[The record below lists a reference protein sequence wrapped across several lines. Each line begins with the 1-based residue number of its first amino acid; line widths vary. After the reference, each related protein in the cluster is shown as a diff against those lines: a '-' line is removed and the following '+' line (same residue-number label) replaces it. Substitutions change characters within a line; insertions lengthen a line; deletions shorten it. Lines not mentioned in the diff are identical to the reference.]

1 MTSSLSGNHQD
12 TNMQKLK
19 KAFNA
24 YSIQKRLII
33 MFTLPQFFL
42 GMSLIY
48 ILEEHRSLEL
58 SSIFILIV
66 MGTLLGLYYFIQIN
80 IINPMLSAV
89 QGGLDSIASTI
100 DDFSTDKNNRVN
112 LKLSNEESEITQIIH
127 GFFNLAS
134 EMDDIVDKEKELN
147 SDLEGKAEFVFDVV
161 SKAAE
166 GDLTSDM
173 MIFSGNDS
181 VSQVAGGVKT
191 MLENL
196 NNLVKQVQVSGI
208 QVTSSATLISANAK
222 EQEAT
227 VAEQAA
233 STNQIMSTVTEISAT
248 GKELLNT
255 MEEVRSVVES
265 TSDSA
270 TDGHNAL
277 VSMETTMGQMQTATD
292 TISSKLAVLSEK
304 ADNINTVVTT
314 INRVADQTNL
324 LSLNAAIEAE
334 KAGEYGRGFSVVATE
349 IRRLADQ
356 TAVATWDIEQMVK
369 EMLSAVSAGVMS
381 MDKFTEEVNRGVSDV
396 ATVGSRLAHIIDQVQ
411 ALLPRFETVNEGTR
425 LQAEG
430 AEQIKESMIQ
440 LNEMA
445 QQTAITLKQSG
456 HSVEQLKDAAR
467 GLQEGVSIFK
477 VTD

>member
-1 MTSSLSGNHQD
+1 MN
-12 TNMQKLK
+12 KLIQ
-19 KAFNA
+19 AFNA

-33 MFTLPQFFL
+33 LFTLPQFFL
-42 GMSLIY
+42 GVSLVY
-48 ILEEHRSLEL
+48 ILEQQRELDL
-58 SSIFILIV
+58 SSIFIMIV
-66 MGTLLGLYYFIQIN
+66 MGTLLGLNYIIQLN
-80 IINPMLSAV
+80 IVHPMLNAV
-89 QGGLDSIASTI
+89 QSGMDKISDTI
-100 DDFSTDKNNRVN
+100 DEFSVDKSDQID
-112 LKLSNEESEITQIIH
+112 LKLTTEESEIKQISQNFH
-127 GFFNLAS
+127 KLAS
-134 EMDDIVDKEKELN
+134 AMDDIVDQEKELN

-161 SKAAE
+161 SKAAD
-166 GDLTSDM
+166 GDLTSEM
-173 MIFSGNDS
+173 MVFSGNDS
-181 VSQVAGGVKT
+181 VSQVAAGVKA

-208 QVTSSATLISANAK
+208 QVTSSATQISANAK
-222 EQEAT
+222 EHEAT

-233 STNQIMSTVTEISAT
+233 STNQIMSTITEISAT

-255 MEEVRSVVES
+255 MEEVKNVVES

-277 VSMETTMGQMQTATD
+277 VSMETTMGQMQAATD

-396 ATVGSRLAHIIDQVQ
+396 ATVGARLAHIIDQVQ

-477 VTD
+477 VTG

>member
-1 MTSSLSGNHQD
+1 MN
-12 TNMQKLK
+12 KLI

-24 YSIQKRLII
+24 YSIKKRLII
-33 MFTLPQFFL
+33 LFSLPQIFL
-42 GMSLIY
+42 GIAFLY
-48 ILEEHRSLEL
+48 ALEIHRSLALTEY
-58 SSIFILIV
+58 SILVV
-66 MGTLLGLYYFIQIN
+66 MGLLLGLYYIVSLSIIQ
-80 IINPMLSAV
+80 PMLNAV
-89 QGGLDSIASTI
+89 EGGLQAISSTM
-100 DDFSTDKNNRVN
+100 DDFMVDRENTADLKFKPEKSEIIQTIHSFF
-112 LKLSNEESEITQIIH
+112 KLS
-127 GFFNLAS
+127 S
-134 EMDDIVDKEKELN
+134 EMDDIVEREKEVN
-147 SDLEGKAEFVFDVV
+147 SDLEGKAEFVLDVV
-161 SKAAE
+161 SIAAQ
-166 GDLTSDM
+166 GDLTADM
-173 MIFSGNDS
+173 MIFSSNDS
-181 VSQVAGGVKT
+181 ISQVAAGVKT

-196 NNLVKQVQVSGI
+196 NNLVKQVQISGI
-208 QVTSSATLISANAK
+208 QVTSSATQISANAK
-222 EQEAT
+222 EHEAT

-233 STNQIMSTVTEISAT
+233 STNQIMSTITEISAT
-248 GKELLNT
+248 GKELLKT
-255 MEEVRSVVES
+255 MQEVKKVAQN

-270 TDGHNAL
+270 TDGHNSL
-277 VSMETTMGQMQTATD
+277 VSMENTMSKMQSATD

-381 MDKFTEEVNRGVSDV
+381 MDKFSEEVSRGVSDV
-396 ATVGSRLAHIIDQVQ
+396 ATVGAQLTHIIEQVQ

-430 AEQIKESMIQ
+430 ADQIKESMIQ

-445 QQTAITLKQSG
+445 QQTAETLKQSG
-456 HSVEQLKDAAR
+456 RSVEQLKDAAR
-467 GLQEGVSIFK
+467 GLQEGVSTFK
-477 VTD
+477 VTG

>member
-1 MTSSLSGNHQD
+1 MNSLI
-12 TNMQKLK
+12 KR
-19 KAFNA
+19 FNR
-24 YSIQKRLII
+24 YSIKKRLII
-33 MFTLPQFFL
+33 AFTLPQIFL
-42 GMSLIY
+42 GISLIY
-48 ILEEHRSLEL
+48 QLEQHRTLEF
-58 SSIFILIV
+58 SGIFILLV
-66 MGTLLGLYYFIQIN
+66 MGLALAVYYFVQGN
-80 IINPMLSAV
+80 IVQPMLNAV
-89 QGGLDSIASTI
+89 QNGLDSVATI
-100 DDFSTDKNNRVN
+100 IDEFAVDTSKKVD
-112 LKLSNEESEITQIIH
+112 LKLSHQGSEIDQIADS
-127 GFFNLAS
+127 FARLAT
-134 EMDDIVDKEKELN
+134 EMDAIVEKEKELN
-147 SDLEGKAEFVFDVV
+147 SDLEGKAGFIYDVV

-166 GDLTSDM
+166 GDLTSEM
-173 MIFSGNDS
+173 MVFSGRDS
-181 VSQVAGGVKT
+181 ISQVAEGVRT
-191 MLENL
+191 MLQNL
-196 NNLVKQVQVSGI
+196 NDLVKQVQLSGI
-208 QVTSSATLISANAK
+208 QVTSSATQISANAK

-233 STNQIMSTVTEISAT
+233 STNEIMSTITEISAT

-255 MEEVRSVVES
+255 MDEVKSVVEN
-265 TSDSA
+265 TADSA

-277 VSMETTMGQMQTATD
+277 VSMENTMGQMQTATGS
-292 TISSKLAVLSEK
+292 ISSKLAVLSEK
-304 ADNINTVVTT
+304 AGNINTVVTT

-381 MDKFTEEVNRGVSDV
+381 MDKFTEEINRGVSDV
-396 ATVGSRLAHIIDQVQ
+396 ATVGARLTHIIDQVQ

-456 HSVEQLKDAAR
+456 QSVEQLKEAAR
-467 GLQEGVSIFK
+467 GLQEGVSSFK
-477 VTD
+477 VTH

>member
-1 MTSSLSGNHQD
+1 MN
-12 TNMQKLK
+12 KLK
-19 KAFNA
+19 NAFNA

-33 MFTLPQFFL
+33 MFTLPQICL
-42 GMSLIY
+42 GISLLY
-48 ILEEHRSLEL
+48 ILQEHHALGL
-58 SSIFILIV
+58 NGSIILIV
-66 MGTLLGLYYFIQIN
+66 MVLVLSLYYFVQQN
-80 IINPMLSAV
+80 IINPLTRAV
-89 QGGLDSIASTI
+89 ESGLETISTTMNSFMS
-100 DDFSTDKNNRVN
+100 DRAEVPS
-112 LKLSNEESEITQIIH
+112 LKLSNKSSEINQVIQS
-127 GFFNLAS
+127 FSYLSS
-134 EMDDIVDKEKELN
+134 EMDDIVEREKEIN
-147 SDLEGKAEFVFDVV
+147 SDLEGKAELVLDVV
-161 SKAAE
+161 KTATK

-173 MIFSGNDS
+173 MIFSSNDS
-181 VSQVAGGVKT
+181 ISQVAGGVKT

-196 NNLVKQVQVSGI
+196 NSLVKQVQVSGI
-208 QVTSSATLISANAK
+208 LVTSSATQISANAK
-222 EQEAT
+222 EHEAT

-233 STNQIMSTVTEISAT
+233 STNQIMSTITEISAT

-255 MEEVRSVVES
+255 MEEVKHVVEN
-265 TSDSA
+265 TSESA
-270 TDGHNAL
+270 TDGQNAL
-277 VSMETTMGQMQTATD
+277 LSMENTMSQMQTATD

-304 ADNINTVVTT
+304 ADNIHTVVTT

-396 ATVGSRLAHIIDQVQ
+396 ATVGAQLTHIIEQVQ

-425 LQAEG
+425 LQSEG

-445 QQTAITLKQSG
+445 QQTADTLRQSG

-467 GLQEGVSIFK
+467 GLQEGVSTFK

>member
-1 MTSSLSGNHQD
+1 MK
-12 TNMQKLK
+12 KLI

-24 YSIQKRLII
+24 YSIKKRLII
-33 MFTLPQFFL
+33 LFTLPQIFL
-42 GMSLIY
+42 GISFLY
-48 ILEEHRSLEL
+48 LLEEHRSLEL
-58 SSIFILIV
+58 TGLFILIV
-66 MGTLLGLYYFIQIN
+66 MGLLLSLYYIVQLSIVQ
-80 IINPMLSAV
+80 PMLNTV
-89 QGGLDSIASTI
+89 EGGLQAISSTM
-100 DDFSTDKNNRVN
+100 DDFMVDREDSSD
-112 LKLSNEESEITQIIH
+112 LKFKAEESEITQTIH
-127 GFFNLAS
+127 NFFKLSS
-134 EMDDIVDKEKELN
+134 EMDDIVEREKEVN
-147 SDLEGKAEFVFDVV
+147 SDLEGKAELVLDVV
-161 SKAAE
+161 SIAAQ
-166 GDLTSDM
+166 GDLTADM
-173 MIFSGNDS
+173 MVFSSDDS
-181 VSQVAGGVKT
+181 ISQVAAGVKT

-196 NNLVKQVQVSGI
+196 NSLVKQVQVSGI
-208 QVTSSATLISANAK
+208 QVTSSATQISANAK
-222 EQEAT
+222 EHEAT

-233 STNQIMSTVTEISAT
+233 STNQIMSTITEISAT
-248 GKELLNT
+248 GKELLMTMQEVKKVVQNT
-255 MEEVRSVVES
+255 SE
-265 TSDSA
+265 SA
-270 TDGHNAL
+270 TDGHNSL
-277 VSMETTMGQMQTATD
+277 VSMENTMGQMQAATD

-381 MDKFTEEVNRGVSDV
+381 MDKFSEEVSRGVSDV
-396 ATVGSRLAHIIDQVQ
+396 ATVGAQLTHIIEQVQ

-430 AEQIKESMIQ
+430 ADQIKESMIQ

-445 QQTAITLKQSG
+445 QQTAETLKQSG

-467 GLQEGVSIFK
+467 GLQEGVSTFK

>member
-1 MTSSLSGNHQD
+1 MKKL
-12 TNMQKLK
+12 LK
-19 KAFNA
+19 KFNDL
-24 YSIQKRLII
+24 SIKTRLII
-33 MFTLPQFFL
+33 IFTAPQFFL
-42 GMSLIY
+42 VPALIY
-48 ILEEHRSLEL
+48 TLTGNGGFNLKPEA
-58 SSIFILIV
+58 IFIFVAMGIIV
-66 MGTLLGLYYFIQIN
+66 SLYYFIEATMVKPLLN
-80 IINPMLSAV
+80 AV
-89 QGGLDSIASTI
+89 EGGLNSIDSVM
-100 DDFSTDKNNRVN
+100 DDFMVQRSGKTIKATDSK
-112 LKLSNEESEITQIIH
+112 SEIIQTINK
-127 GFFNLAS
+127 FFSLTS
-134 EMDDIVDKEKELN
+134 ELDDIVEREKEIN
-147 SDLEGKAEFVFDVV
+147 TDLEGKAEFVLDIV
-161 SKAAE
+161 SLAAQ
-166 GDLTSDM
+166 GDLTGDM
-173 MIFSGNDS
+173 MIFSGEDS
-181 VSQVAGGVKT
+181 VSQVAAGVNK

-208 QVTSSATLISANAK
+208 QVTSSATQIAATAK

-248 GKELLNT
+248 GKELLHT
-255 MEEVRSVVES
+255 MEEVRSVAENTAES
-265 TSDSA
+265 AS
-270 TDGHNAL
+270 DGHAAL
-277 VSMETTMGQMQTATD
+277 SSMETTMEHMQQATQS
-292 TISSKLAVLSEK
+292 ISSKLAVLSEK

-381 MDKFTEEVNRGVSDV
+381 MDKFTEEVNQGVNDV
-396 ATVGSRLAHIIDQVQ
+396 AKVGSQLAHIIEQVQ
-411 ALLPRFETVNEGTR
+411 ILLPRFETVNESTR
-425 LQAEG
+425 LQSEG

-445 QQTAITLKQSG
+445 QQTAESLKESNR
-456 HSVEQLKDAAR
+456 SIDQLKDAAR

>member
-1 MTSSLSGNHQD
+1 MY
-12 TNMQKLK
+12 KFK

-24 YSIQKRLII
+24 YSIKKRLKI
-33 MFTLPQFFL
+33 MFTLPLLIL
-42 GMSLIY
+42 GISLLY
-48 ILEEHRSLEL
+48 LLEQHRTLEL
-58 SSIFILIV
+58 SGIIILFV
-66 MGTLLGLYYFIQIN
+66 MGLVLSLYYFVQLNIVQPLTCEVEKGLESISSTMNDFMVDRAEVPSLKLTNDRSEIIQI
-80 IINPMLSAV
+80 IQSFSYLS
-89 QGGLDSIASTI
+89 
-100 DDFSTDKNNRVN
+100 
-112 LKLSNEESEITQIIH
+112 
-127 GFFNLAS
+127 S
-134 EMDDIVDKEKELN
+134 EMDDIVEREKEVN
-147 SDLEGKAEFVFDVV
+147 SDLEGKAGLVLDVV
-161 SKAAE
+161 SIAAQ
-166 GDLTSDM
+166 GDLTADM
-173 MIFSGNDS
+173 MIFSTHDS
-181 VSQVAGGVKT
+181 IAQVAAGVKT
-191 MLENL
+191 MLQNL
-196 NNLVKQVQVSGI
+196 NSLVKQVQISGI
-208 QVTSSATLISANAK
+208 QVTSSATQISANAK
-222 EQEAT
+222 EHEAT

-248 GKELLNT
+248 GRELLNT
-255 MEEVRSVVES
+255 MAEVKDVVEN
-265 TSDSA
+265 TSRSA

-277 VSMETTMGQMQTATD
+277 VSMENTMNQMQSATD

-381 MDKFTEEVNRGVSDV
+381 MDKFTEEVTRGVSDV
-396 ATVGSRLAHIIDQVQ
+396 ATVGAQLTQIIQQVQ

-445 QQTAITLKQSG
+445 QQTAETLKHSG
-456 HSVEQLKDAAR
+456 LSVEQLKEAAR
-467 GLQEGVSIFK
+467 GLQEGVSTFK

>member
-1 MTSSLSGNHQD
+1 MN
-12 TNMQKLK
+12 KLK
-19 KAFNA
+19 NTFNA
-24 YSIQKRLII
+24 YSIKKRLMILFI
-33 MFTLPQFFL
+33 LPQTFL
-42 GMSLIY
+42 GISFLY
-48 ILEEHRSLEL
+48 ILQEHQSIEL
-58 SSIFILIV
+58 TGILMLTV
-66 MGTLLGLYYFIQIN
+66 MALLLGLYYIIQIN
-80 IINPMLSAV
+80 IIKPMTGAV
-89 QGGLDSIASTI
+89 ESGLGSISSTMN
-100 DDFSTDKNNRVN
+100 DFMVDRAEVPSFNLISNR
-112 LKLSNEESEITQIIH
+112 SETKQIIEN
-127 GFFNLAS
+127 FAYISS
-134 EMDDIVDKEKELN
+134 EMNDIVEREKEIN
-147 SDLEGKAEFVFDVV
+147 SDLEGKAELVLDVV
-161 SKAAE
+161 KTAAS
-166 GDLTSDM
+166 GDLTADM
-173 MIFSGNDS
+173 MIFSSNDS
-181 VSQVAGGVKT
+181 ISQVAGGVKT

-196 NNLVKQVQVSGI
+196 NNLVKQVQISGI
-208 QVTSSATLISANAK
+208 QVTSSATQISANAK
-222 EQEAT
+222 EHEAT

-233 STNQIMSTVTEISAT
+233 STNQIMSTITEISAT

-255 MEEVRSVVES
+255 MAEVKNVVEN
-265 TSDSA
+265 TSESA

-277 VSMETTMGQMQTATD
+277 VSMETTMSQMQAATD

-381 MDKFTEEVNRGVSDV
+381 MDKFTEEVTRGVSDV
-396 ATVGSRLAHIIDQVQ
+396 ATVGAQLAHIIEQVQ

-425 LQAEG
+425 LQSEG
-430 AEQIKESMIQ
+430 AEQIKESMTQ

-445 QQTAITLKQSG
+445 QQTAETLKQSSM
-456 HSVEQLKDAAR
+456 SVEQLKDAAR
-467 GLQEGVSIFK
+467 GLQQGVSIFK

>member
-1 MTSSLSGNHQD
+1 MNKFSKIFSTYN
-12 TNMQKLK
+12 
-19 KAFNA
+19 
-24 YSIQKRLII
+24 IQKRLII
-33 MFTLPQFFL
+33 MFTLPQICL
-42 GMSLIY
+42 GISLLYLLQENRTLDLTGI
-48 ILEEHRSLEL
+48 I
-58 SSIFILIV
+58 ILIV
-66 MGTLLGLYYFIQIN
+66 MALILSLYYFVQLN
-80 IINPMLSAV
+80 IIKPLTQSV
-89 QGGLDSIASTI
+89 ESGLETI
-100 DDFSTDKNNRVN
+100 SLTMNSFMSDRAQVPS
-112 LKLSNEESEITQIIH
+112 LKLHHQNSEINQIIQS
-127 GFFNLAS
+127 FSYISS
-134 EMDDIVDKEKELN
+134 EMDDIVEREKEIN
-147 SDLEGKAEFVFDVV
+147 SDLEGKAELVLDVV
-161 SKAAE
+161 KTAAK

-173 MIFSGNDS
+173 MIFSSSDS
-181 VSQVAGGVKT
+181 ISQVAGGVKT

-208 QVTSSATLISANAK
+208 LVTSSATQISANAK
-222 EQEAT
+222 EHEAT

-233 STNQIMSTVTEISAT
+233 STNQIMSTITEISAT

-255 MEEVRSVVES
+255 MAEVKKVVEN

-277 VSMETTMGQMQTATD
+277 VSMENTMSQMQAATD
-292 TISSKLAVLSEK
+292 TISSRLAVLSEK

-381 MDKFTEEVNRGVSDV
+381 MDKFSEEVSRGVSDV
-396 ATVGSRLAHIIDQVQ
+396 ATVGAQLTHIIEQVQ

-425 LQAEG
+425 LQSEG

-445 QQTAITLKQSG
+445 QQTAETLRQSG
-456 HSVEQLKDAAR
+456 QSVEQLKDAAR

>member
-1 MTSSLSGNHQD
+1 MNNLLRT
-12 TNMQKLK
+12 
-19 KAFNA
+19 FNA
-24 YSIQKRLII
+24 YSIKKRLII

-42 GMSLIY
+42 GTSFLY
-48 ILEEHRSLEL
+48 LLKEHQSLEL
-58 SSIFILIV
+58 TGIFILIV
-66 MGTLLGLYYFIQIN
+66 MGLVLALYYFVQLN
-80 IINPMLSAV
+80 IIQP
-89 QGGLDSIASTI
+89 TI
-100 DDFSTDKNNRVN
+100 DAVESGLETISFTISEFMVN
-112 LKLSNEESEITQIIH
+112 ESNMPDSNPSKQGSEIAQIIH
-127 GFFNLAS
+127 RFFKLAS
-134 EMDDIVDKEKELN
+134 EMDDIVEREKEIN
-147 SDLEGKAEFVFDVV
+147 SDLEGKAEFVLNVV
-161 SKAAE
+161 ETAAK
-166 GDLTSDM
+166 GDLTAQMMVFSSSDS
-173 MIFSGNDS
+173 I
-181 VSQVAGGVKT
+181 SQVAAGVKT

-196 NNLVKQVQVSGI
+196 NNLVKQVQISGI
-208 QVTSSATLISANAK
+208 QVTSSATQISANAK
-222 EQEAT
+222 EHEAT

-233 STNQIMSTVTEISAT
+233 STNQIMSTITEISAT

-255 MEEVRSVVES
+255 MAEVKNVVES
-265 TSDSA
+265 TSKSA

-277 VSMETTMGQMQTATD
+277 VSMENTMSQMQTATD

-304 ADNINTVVTT
+304 TDNINTVVTT

-349 IRRLADQ
+349 IHRLADQ

-381 MDKFTEEVNRGVSDV
+381 MDKFSEEVTRGVSDV
-396 ATVGSRLAHIIDQVQ
+396 ATVGAQLTQIIEQVQ

-445 QQTAITLKQSG
+445 QQTAETLVQSNT
-456 HSVEQLKDAAR
+456 SVEQLKEAAR
-467 GLQEGVSIFK
+467 GLQQGVSIFK
-477 VTD
+477 VTG

>member
-1 MTSSLSGNHQD
+1 MFSVFNNSSISRRMILLF
-12 TNMQKLK
+12 TIPEIVLAMLLVYELK
-19 KAFNA
+19 F
-24 YSIQKRLII
+24 
-33 MFTLPQFFL
+33 
-42 GMSLIY
+42 
-48 ILEEHRSLEL
+48 EEHPDPYSFYYIGTVML
-58 SSIFILIV
+58 ILIV
-66 MGTLLGLYYFIQIN
+66 MYLILQRLMIQPLLN
-80 IINPMLSAV
+80 AV
-89 QGGLDSIASTI
+89 SGGLDALTKVMS
-100 DDFSTDKNNRVN
+100 DFSVQRKD
-112 LKLSNEESEITQIIH
+112 LTQIRITD
-127 GFFNLAS
+127 GANETRQIINAFFRLAS
-134 EMDDIVDKEKELN
+134 ELDDIVEREKEIN
-147 SDLEGKAEFVFDVV
+147 TDLEGKAEFILDVV
-161 SKAAE
+161 SMAAR
-166 GDLTSDM
+166 GDLRGDM
-173 MIFSGNDS
+173 MIFSANDS
-181 VSQVAGGVKT
+181 VSQVAAGVKT

-208 QVTSSATLISANAK
+208 QVTSSATEIAATSK

-233 STNQIMSTVTEISAT
+233 STNQIMSTITEISAT
-248 GKELLNT
+248 SKELLATMDAVRVVAENT
-255 MEEVRSVVES
+255 AH
-265 TSDSA
+265 SA
-270 TDGHNAL
+270 GQGQQAM
-277 VSMETTMGQMQTATD
+277 VSMETTMSQMRSATES
-292 TISSKLAVLSEK
+292 ISSKLAVLSEK

-381 MDKFTEEVNRGVSDV
+381 MDKFSEEVNRGVNDV
-396 ATVGSRLAHIIDQVQ
+396 AKVGTQLSHIIEQVQ
-411 ALLPRFETVNEGTR
+411 ALLPRFETTTEGMR

-430 AEQIKESMIQ
+430 ADQIKESMIQ

-445 QQTAITLKQSG
+445 QQTAESLRQSNQ
-456 HSVEQLKDAAR
+456 SIDQLKDAAR

>member
-1 MTSSLSGNHQD
+1 MN
-12 TNMQKLK
+12 KFI

-24 YSIQKRLII
+24 YSIKKRLII
-33 MFTLPQFFL
+33 LFTLPQIFL
-42 GMSLIY
+42 GITFLY
-48 ILEEHRSLEL
+48 LLEEHRTLEL
-58 SSIFILIV
+58 TGLIILIV
-66 MGTLLGLYYFIQIN
+66 MGLLLSLYYIVLLSIIQ
-80 IINPMLSAV
+80 PMRNAIE
-89 QGGLDSIASTI
+89 GGLQAISSTM
-100 DDFSTDKNNRVN
+100 DDFMVDREDAAD
-112 LKLSNEESEITQIIH
+112 LKFKPEESEITQTIH
-127 GFFNLAS
+127 SFFKLSS
-134 EMDDIVDKEKELN
+134 EMDDIVEREKEVN
-147 SDLEGKAEFVFDVV
+147 SDLEGKAEFVLDVV
-161 SKAAE
+161 SIAAR
-166 GDLTSDM
+166 GDLTTDM
-173 MIFSGNDS
+173 MVFSSDDS
-181 VSQVAGGVKT
+181 ISQVAAGVKT

-196 NNLVKQVQVSGI
+196 NNLVKQVQISGI
-208 QVTSSATLISANAK
+208 QVTSSATQISANAK
-222 EQEAT
+222 EHEAT

-233 STNQIMSTVTEISAT
+233 STNQIMSTITEISAT
-248 GKELLNT
+248 GKELLKT
-255 MEEVRSVVES
+255 MQEVKKVVQN

-270 TDGHNAL
+270 TDGHNSL
-277 VSMETTMGQMQTATD
+277 VSMENTMSQMQAATD

-381 MDKFTEEVNRGVSDV
+381 MDKFSEEVSRGVSDV
-396 ATVGSRLAHIIDQVQ
+396 ATVGAQLTHIIEQVQ

-430 AEQIKESMIQ
+430 ADQIKESMIQ

-445 QQTAITLKQSG
+445 QQTAETLRQSG
-456 HSVEQLKDAAR
+456 QSVEQLKDAAR
-467 GLQEGVSIFK
+467 GLQEGVSTFK
-477 VTD
+477 VTG

>member
-1 MTSSLSGNHQD
+1 MKNFLQ
-12 TNMQKLK
+12 
-19 KAFNA
+19 AFNA
-24 YSIQKRLII
+24 YSIEKRLII
-33 MFTLPQFFL
+33 MFMLPQICL
-42 GMSLIY
+42 GISLLY
-48 ILEEHRSLEL
+48 ILKEHRALNL
-58 SSIFILIV
+58 SAIIIFIV
-66 MGTLLGLYYFIQIN
+66 MALVLSLYYFVKLN
-80 IINPMLSAV
+80 IV
-89 QGGLDSIASTI
+89 QPLTRSVENGLESISSTMNSFMA
-100 DDFSTDKNNRVN
+100 DRTEAPG
-112 LKLSNEESEITQIIH
+112 LKLTHNRSEIQQIIDS
-127 GFFNLAS
+127 FTYLSS
-134 EMDDIVDKEKELN
+134 EMDDIVEREKEIN
-147 SDLEGKAEFVFDVV
+147 SDLEGKAELVLDVV
-161 SKAAE
+161 KAAAK
-166 GDLTSDM
+166 GDLSSEM
-173 MIFSGNDS
+173 MVFSSGDS
-181 VSQVAGGVKT
+181 ISQVADGVKT

-196 NNLVKQVQVSGI
+196 NSLVKQVQISGI
-208 QVTSSATLISANAK
+208 LVTSSATQISANAK
-222 EQEAT
+222 EHEAT

-233 STNQIMSTVTEISAT
+233 STHQIMSTITEISAT

-255 MEEVRSVVES
+255 MAEVKHVVEN

-277 VSMETTMGQMQTATD
+277 VSMEKTMSQMQSATD

-381 MDKFTEEVNRGVSDV
+381 MDKFSEEVSRGVSDV
-396 ATVGSRLAHIIDQVQ
+396 ATVGAQLTHIIQQVQ

-425 LQAEG
+425 LQSEG
-430 AEQIKESMIQ
+430 AEQIKESMTQ

-445 QQTAITLKQSG
+445 QQTAETLKQSG
-456 HSVEQLKDAAR
+456 VSVEQLKDAAR
-467 GLQEGVSIFK
+467 GLQQGVSTFK

>member
-1 MTSSLSGNHQD
+1 MN
-12 TNMQKLK
+12 KLF

-33 MFTLPQFFL
+33 LFSLPQVFL
-42 GMSLIY
+42 GISLAY
-48 ILEEHRSLEL
+48 ILEQQRELDL
-58 SSIFILIV
+58 SSIFIMIV
-66 MGTLLGLYYFIQIN
+66 MGTLLGLYYIIQHN
-80 IINPMLSAV
+80 IVHPMLDAV
-89 QGGLDSIASTI
+89 QGGLDKISNTI
-100 DDFSTDKNNRVN
+100 DEFNVDKNDSID
-112 LKLSNEESEITQIIH
+112 LKLTSEESEIQQIIQN
-127 GFFNLAS
+127 FYKLAS
-134 EMDDIVDKEKELN
+134 AMDDLVDKEKELN
-147 SDLEGKAEFVFDVV
+147 SDLEGKADFVFDVV
-161 SKAAE
+161 SKAAD
-166 GDLTSDM
+166 GDLTSEM
-173 MIFSGNDS
+173 MVFSDNDS
-181 VSQVAGGVKT
+181 VSQVAAGVKV

-208 QVTSSATLISANAK
+208 QVTSSATQISANAK
-222 EQEAT
+222 EHEAT

-233 STNQIMSTVTEISAT
+233 STNQIMSTITEISAT

-255 MEEVRSVVES
+255 MEEVKNVVES

-277 VSMETTMGQMQTATD
+277 VSMETTMGQMQAATD

-396 ATVGSRLAHIIDQVQ
+396 ATVGARLAHIIDQVQ

-477 VTD
+477 VTG

>member
-1 MTSSLSGNHQD
+1 MNKLLTSFNDLSISRRLFILFLVPEAILAMLLVYQLQQHQ
-12 TNMQKLK
+12 
-19 KAFNA
+19 NA
-24 YSIQKRLII
+24 TISTLYILSIMLVLTALYFLIQRTI
-33 MFTLPQFFL
+33 TLP
-42 GMSLIY
+42 LI
-48 ILEEHRSLEL
+48 
-58 SSIFILIV
+58 
-66 MGTLLGLYYFIQIN
+66 N
-80 IINPMLSAV
+80 AV
-89 QGGLDSIASTI
+89 KGGLDTVSKVM
-100 DDFSTDKNNRVN
+100 DDFSVQRKEQTKIRITEDA
-112 LKLSNEESEITQIIH
+112 SETRQIINA
-127 GFFNLAS
+127 FSRMAS
-134 EMDDIVDKEKELN
+134 ELGDIVEREKEIN
-147 SDLEGKAEFVFDVV
+147 TDLEGKAEFILDVV
-161 SKAAE
+161 SMAAR
-166 GDLTSDM
+166 GDLRGDM
-173 MIFSGNDS
+173 MVFSAEDS
-181 VSQVAGGVKT
+181 VSQVAAGVKT

-196 NNLVKQVQVSGI
+196 NNLVKQVQISGV
-208 QVTSSATLISANAK
+208 QVTSSATEIAATSK

-233 STNQIMSTVTEISAT
+233 STNQIMSTITEISAT
-248 GKELLNT
+248 GKELLSTMDEVRKVAESTTVSASHGQQAMSSMQTT
-255 MEEVRSVVES
+255 MEQMRAATES
-265 TSDSA
+265 
-270 TDGHNAL
+270 
-277 VSMETTMGQMQTATD
+277 
-292 TISSKLAVLSEK
+292 ISSKLAVLSEK

-381 MDKFTEEVNRGVSDV
+381 MDKFSEEVNRGVNDV
-396 ATVGSRLAHIIDQVQ
+396 AKVGSQLSHIIEQVQ
-411 ALLPRFETVNEGTR
+411 ALLPRFETTTEGMR

-445 QQTAITLKQSG
+445 QQTAESLRQSNQ
-456 HSVEQLKDAAR
+456 SIDQLKEAAR

>member
-1 MTSSLSGNHQD
+1 
-12 TNMQKLK
+12 
-19 KAFNA
+19 
-24 YSIQKRLII
+24 
-33 MFTLPQFFL
+33 MFTFPQILL
-42 GMSLIY
+42 GTAFIY
-48 ILEEHRSLEL
+48 TLKENQGFDTSAF
-58 SSIFILIV
+58 FILMAMGIIV
-66 MGTLLGLYYFIQIN
+66 SLYYLIEFSIIRPLIN
-80 IINPMLSAV
+80 AITA
-89 QGGLDSIASTI
+89 GLDSIDHVMNEFMVERTGATI
-100 DDFSTDKNNRVN
+100 KNTDSK
-112 LKLSNEESEITQIIH
+112 SEITQTINK
-127 GFFNLAS
+127 FFILAS
-134 EMDDIVDKEKELN
+134 ELDDIVEREKEVN
-147 SDLEGKAEFVFDVV
+147 TDFEGKAEFIVDIV
-161 SKAAE
+161 SMASK
-166 GDLTSDM
+166 GDLTGDM

-181 VSQVAGGVKT
+181 VSQVAAGVKT
-191 MLENL
+191 MLVNL
-196 NNLVKQVQVSGI
+196 NNLVKQVQVSGV
-208 QVTSSATLISANAK
+208 QVTSSATQIAATAK

-248 GKELLNT
+248 GKELLSTMDEVKKVAENT
-255 MEEVRSVVES
+255 AES
-265 TSDSA
+265 A
-270 TDGHNAL
+270 NEGHTAL
-277 VSMETTMGQMQTATD
+277 VSMETTMEHMQQATNS
-292 TISSKLAVLSEK
+292 ISSKLAVLSEK

-381 MDKFTEEVNRGVSDV
+381 MDKFTEEVNQGVNDV
-396 ATVGSRLAHIIDQVQ
+396 AKVGSQLAHIIEQVQ
-411 ALLPRFETVNEGTR
+411 TLLPRFDTVNESTR
-425 LQAEG
+425 LQSEG

-445 QQTAITLKQSG
+445 QQTAESLRQSNQSIG
-456 HSVEQLKDAAR
+456 QLKDAAR

>member
-1 MTSSLSGNHQD
+1 MNKFFAAYNNLSI
-12 TNMQKLK
+12 
-19 KAFNA
+19 
-24 YSIQKRLII
+24 SRRLFVL
-33 MFTLPQFFL
+33 FTVPQLLLTLMAIFEL
-42 GMSLIY
+42 Q
-48 ILEEHRSLEL
+48 ESLEL
-58 SSIFILIV
+58 NHHLAFILLAMISLTIMYFLIQRTITQPLLHSVRNGLNALTAV
-66 MGTLLGLYYFIQIN
+66 MSNFSLERKDANRNCSG
-80 IINPMLSAV
+80 
-89 QGGLDSIASTI
+89 
-100 DDFSTDKNNRVN
+100 DDT
-112 LKLSNEESEITQIIH
+112 SEIRRTTNA
-127 GFFNLAS
+127 FYCLAS
-134 EMDDIVDKEKELN
+134 ELNDIVEHEKQIN
-147 SDLEGKAEFVFDVV
+147 TDLEGKAEFILEVV
-161 SKAAE
+161 SKAAK
-166 GDLTSDM
+166 GDLTGDM
-173 MIFSGNDS
+173 MIFSATDS
-181 VSQVAGGVKT
+181 VAQVAAGVRT

-196 NNLVKQVQVSGI
+196 NNLVKQVQISGI
-208 QVTSSATLISANAK
+208 QVTSSATEIAATSK

-233 STNQIMSTVTEISAT
+233 STNQIMSTITEISAT
-248 GKELLNT
+248 GKELLSTMDEVRKVAENTALSASNGQQAMTSMEST
-255 MEEVRSVVES
+255 MEQMRAATES
-265 TSDSA
+265 
-270 TDGHNAL
+270 
-277 VSMETTMGQMQTATD
+277 
-292 TISSKLAVLSEK
+292 ISSKLAVLSEK

-381 MDKFTEEVNRGVSDV
+381 MDKFSEEVNRGVNDV
-396 ATVGSRLAHIIDQVQ
+396 AKVGSQLSNIIVQVQ
-411 ALLPRFETVNEGTR
+411 ALLPRFETATEGMR

-445 QQTAITLKQSG
+445 QQTAESLHQSNQ
-456 HSVEQLKDAAR
+456 SIDQLKEAAR

>member
-1 MTSSLSGNHQD
+1 MN
-12 TNMQKLK
+12 KLIH
-19 KAFNA
+19 AFNA
-24 YSIQKRLII
+24 YSIKKRLTI
-33 MFTLPQFFL
+33 MFTLPQIFL
-42 GMSLIY
+42 GISLIY
-48 ILEEHRSLEL
+48 LIQEDRSLEL
-58 SSIFILIV
+58 SSLFILIV
-66 MGTLLGLYYFIQIN
+66 MGIILALFYIIQFN
-80 IINPMLSAV
+80 IIHPMMNAV
-89 QGGLDSIASTI
+89 QGGLDTLSATI
-100 DDFSTDKNNRVN
+100 DEFADDGSEKTI
-112 LKLSNEESEITQIIH
+112 LKLSTDESEIQQIIQN
-127 GFFNLAS
+127 FSILSS
-134 EMDDIVDKEKELN
+134 EMDELVDREKEIN
-147 SDLEGKAEFVFDVV
+147 ADLEGKAEFVLDVV
-161 SKAAE
+161 SLAAK

-173 MIFSGNDS
+173 MVFSDKDS
-181 VSQVAGGVKT
+181 ISQVAAGVKT
-191 MLENL
+191 MLKNL
-196 NNLVKQVQVSGI
+196 NNLVKQVQISGI
-208 QVTSSATLISANAK
+208 QVTSSATQIAANAK
-222 EQEAT
+222 EHEAT

-233 STNQIMSTVTEISAT
+233 STNQIMSTITEISAT

-255 MEEVRSVVES
+255 MEEVKKVVED

-270 TDGHNAL
+270 TDGHAAL
-277 VSMETTMGQMQTATD
+277 VSMENTMNHMQSATD
-292 TISSKLAVLSEK
+292 SISSKLAVLSEK

-381 MDKFTEEVNRGVSDV
+381 MDKFTEEVSRGVTDV
-396 ATVGSRLAHIIDQVQ
+396 ATVGSQLAHIIEQVQ

-430 AEQIKESMIQ
+430 ADQIKESMIQ

-445 QQTAITLKQSG
+445 QQTAVTLKQSNQ
-456 HSVEQLKDAAR
+456 SVVQLKDAAR
-467 GLQEGVSIFK
+467 GLQEGVSSFK